1 MWAVVLA
8 SRHLLCSQVAA
19 MLATFFG
26 RFVPCRSLLVAM
38 LGRGTT
44 RCAQTCTTLFPAH
57 CSVAPCV
64 APRCPLY
71 NEITHARHNANK
83 FAFYSRLIVIFAFSD
98 ELPLRCT
105 VQAEVIQ
112 KSNRHRK
119 RDSGEPCRGQAIV
132 RVLFERSVGIIYL
145 I

>member
-26 RFVPCRSLLVAM
+26 RYVPCRSLLVAM
-38 LGRGTT
+38 FGRGTT

-64 APRCPLY
+64 APRCP
-71 NEITHARHNANK
+71 
-83 FAFYSRLIVIFAFSD
+83 FAFSD
-98 ELPLRCT
+98 ELPLRCI

-112 KSNRHRK
+112 KKNRHRK

-132 RVLFERSVGIIYL
+132 RVLSERNAGIIYL

>member
-26 RFVPCRSLLVAM
+26 RYVPCRSLLVAM

-57 CSVAPCV
+57 CSVALCV

-83 FAFYSRLIVIFAFSD
+83 FAFYSHLIVIFAFSD
-98 ELPLRCT
+98 ELRLRCI

-112 KSNRHRK
+112 KK
-119 RDSGEPCRGQAIV
+119 KPAP
-132 RVLFERSVGIIYL
+132 
-145 I
+145 

>member
-26 RFVPCRSLLVAM
+26 RYVPCRSLLVAM

-57 CSVAPCV
+57 CSVAHCV

-83 FAFYSRLIVIFAFSD
+83 FAFLLSLNRYFRFQRRITFVLYSAS
-98 ELPLRCT
+98 
-105 VQAEVIQ
+105 
-112 KSNRHRK
+112 KSNPEKETGTVRETAESPAEGRPLCE
-119 RDSGEPCRGQAIV
+119 DCLSAV
-132 RVLFERSVGIIYL
+132 RV
-145 I
+145 

>member
-26 RFVPCRSLLVAM
+26 RYVPCRSLLVAM
-38 LGRGTT
+38 LGRVTT

-64 APRCPLY
+64 APRCP
-71 NEITHARHNANK
+71 
-83 FAFYSRLIVIFAFSD
+83 FAFSD

-105 VQAEVIQ
+105 TQAEVIQ
-112 KSNRHRK
+112 KK
-119 RDSGEPCRGQAIV
+119 KPAP
-132 RVLFERSVGIIYL
+132 
-145 I
+145 

>member
-26 RFVPCRSLLVAM
+26 RYVPCRSLLVAM

-44 RCAQTCTTLFPAH
+44 RYAQTCTTLFPAH
-57 CSVAPCV
+57 CSVALCV

-71 NEITHARHNANK
+71 NEITFAVHNA
-83 FAFYSRLIVIFAFSD
+83 S
-98 ELPLRCT
+98 
-105 VQAEVIQ
+105 
-112 KSNRHRK
+112 KSNSKKETGTVRETAESPAEGRPLCE
-119 RDSGEPCRGQAIV
+119 DCLSAV
-132 RVLFERSVGIIYL
+132 RV
-145 I
+145 